1 MTLSIVCYD
10 TLYHDKSIAAI
21 EKSLE
26 TLGDRVSSVY
36 WFSDRHIEKD
46 LGTQVIW
53 VPIPP
58 IQNATLKG
66 FMRAT
71 NDLCFRLIPQFVDA
85 DHALYVQYDG
95 FAVNPEAWTDE
106 FLEYDYIGAIWA
118 DNNRVGNGGFSL
130 RSRKLHEALAKM
142 YVPEYFMNNY
152 AEDSLICRMFGR
164 ALTKEVGIRFAG
176 NAIAAQFS
184 IEHTPPEK
192 YRHWIGKSLGF
203 HERWHCAD
211 YGYNPDTLK
220 GARPYE

>member
-21 EKSLE
+21 KKTLE
-26 TLGDRVSSVY
+26 TLGDKISVVY
-36 WFSDRHIEKD
+36 WFSDRRIAED

-58 IQNATLKG
+58 IQNSTLKG

-106 FLEYDYIGAIWA
+106 FLEYDYIGAPWH
-118 DNNRVGNGGFSL
+118 DCVVGNGGFSL

-142 YVPEYFMNNY
+142 YVPEYIMNYY
-152 AEDSLICRMFGR
+152 AEDSLICRMFGK
-164 ALTKEVGIRFAG
+164 ALRHELGVE
-176 NAIAAQFS
+176 IAPMELAYQFS
-184 IEHTPPEK
+184 VESTPPEHMQ
-192 YRHWIGKSLGF
+192 HWIGKSLGF